1 MLRKNQELGSKMIN
15 NNIHE
20 GHRKRLI
27 ETVSKVG
34 LDNLSDI
41 QALEFILF
49 YIFPRG
55 DVNPL
60 AHRLLNRFN
69 NTATILEASIEDL
82 MEVEGM
88 GKTSSQKLHLILEVL
103 YYYTLQKVNNVD
115 CLKTLGEFYDYI
127 EQLLRYRKEEELY
140 LFGVNASGEVVKG
153 RRFAKGTLDMV
164 GIELRDI
171 ALYISTYKVKAVFL
185 VHNHPEGSCKAST
198 QDEISYNKL
207 KGVFNFSGCKLLDSL
222 VVGKDGIYSMEKH
235 SMQRIFSEGLEY
247 LQALLQETPLRKK
260 L

>member
-20 GHRKRLI
+20 GYRKRLI

-103 YYYTLQKVNNVD
+103 Y
-115 CLKTLGEFYDYI
+115 
-127 EQLLRYRKEEELY
+127 
-140 LFGVNASGEVVKG
+140 
-153 RRFAKGTLDMV
+153 
-164 GIELRDI
+164 
-171 ALYISTYKVKAVFL
+171 
-185 VHNHPEGSCKAST
+185 
-198 QDEISYNKL
+198 
-207 KGVFNFSGCKLLDSL
+207 
-222 VVGKDGIYSMEKH
+222 
-235 SMQRIFSEGLEY
+235 
-247 LQALLQETPLRKK
+247 
-260 L
+260 

>member
-1 MLRKNQELGSKMIN
+1 MEKE
-15 NNIHE
+15 NIHE

-27 ETVSKVG
+27 ETVYKVG
-34 LDNLSDI
+34 LDNLSDV

-60 AHRLLNRFN
+60 AHRLLERFH
-69 NTATILEASIEDL
+69 NTATILEASVEDL

-88 GKTSSQKLHLILEVL
+88 GKTSSQKLHSLLEIL
-103 YYYTLQKVNNVD
+103 YYYTLQKSNTQD
-115 CLKTLGEFYDYI
+115 CLKTLGDFYDYI
-127 EQLLRYRKEEELY
+127 EQLLRYRMEEELY
-140 LFGVNASGEVVKG
+140 LFGVNSSGEVVKG
-153 RRFAKGTLDMV
+153 RRFARGSLDMV
-164 GIELRDI
+164 RIELRDI

-198 QDEISYNKL
+198 QDEISYEKL

-247 LQALLQETPLRKK
+247 LQELFQETPQKK
-260 L
+260 RL